1 MKKEEYISGMLE
13 RTALF
18 YDEDA
23 IEKIRNT
30 VFAISG
36 FGGVGAITAEL
47 LARWGI
53 RRFRLLDMDVYEPS
67 NLNRQLFASSSTLG
81 RYKAD
86 VTAERIKEINP
97 YAKIDMVVKDPVDN
111 ENVNR
116 FLDGAD
122 IIIQTADSP
131 SCQLFYRAAKKYKI
145 PAVNGFS
152 TIIGCRVQI
161 YDYRKP
167 NKWFALETIRDKKKF
182 KGRKDLAQ
190 MNKKEL
196 SEFNAGF
203 MHGSETGATLNFVT
217 NIAGA
222 MIVSESIKLLTET
235 GKPCCFPDVID
246 LDLYN
251 LKLSVKNTYSPFSLE
266 NFKKVF
272 GKWNKTRHFK
282 SYLAKRK
289 KDAGIKQG

>member
-1 MKKEEYISGMLE
+1 MEKEEYISGLME

-18 YDEDA
+18 YNEDD

-36 FGGVGAITAEL
+36 FGGVGAITVEL
-47 LARWGI
+47 LARWGVKK
-53 RRFRLLDMDVYEPS
+53 FRLLDMDVYEAS
-67 NLNRQLFASSSTLG
+67 NLNRQLFATSATLDKF
-81 RYKAD
+81 KAD
-86 VTAERIKEINP
+86 IAAERIRKINQYAEIE
-97 YAKIDMVVKDPVDN
+97 MVVKEPVDN
-111 ENVNR
+111 ENVNK
-116 FLDGAD
+116 FLDGAG

-152 TIIGCRVQI
+152 TIIGCRVLT

-167 NKWFALETIRDKKKF
+167 NKWFAVETLRDKKKL
-182 KGRKDLAQ
+182 KGQKDLTQ

-196 SEFNAGF
+196 SEFNTTF
-203 MHGSETGATLNFVT
+203 MHGPATGATLNFVT

-235 GKPCCFPDVID
+235 GKPCCFPNIID

-251 LKLSVKNTYSPFSLE
+251 LKLNVKHTYSPFSLE
-266 NFKKVF
+266 NIKKVF
-272 GKWNKTRHFK
+272 GKWNKNKHFE
-282 SYLAKRK
+282 SYLTKRK
-289 KDAGIKQG
+289 KDAGVRI